1 MKDIDTMWGWL
12 ARAYAIKEFAYM
24 KQCEAESD
32 DVVDESFETVKNDIR
47 YVLGVA
53 IDNDDRGTIRQCRKW
68 INDFA
73 R

>member
-1 MKDIDTMWGWL
+1 MWGWL

-47 YVLGVA
+47 YVLEVA
-53 IDNDDRGTIRQCRKW
+53 VDNDDRGTIRQCRKW
-68 INDFA
+68 LKDFA
-73 R
+73 G

>member
-1 MKDIDTMWGWL
+1 MWGWL

-24 KQCEAESD
+24 KQSEAESD

-47 YVLGVA
+47 YVLEVA
-53 IDNDDRGTIRQCRKW
+53 VDNDDRGTIRQCRKW